1 MRIAGSVRVQCVA
14 WWLSVALLRLFADP
28 LPAGASPYEYL
39 PVNDPLEA
47 ELRILEV
54 IGPVFPGQPLRLLH
68 QNTRPVQRF
77 ELDSLPDPAQV
88 SGPARISLLRLRRV
102 LARDQA
108 PDPAR
113 APVPGTTPRLYQ
125 KHYADDTRFEVSAGF
140 EGGVKLIEHQTDA
153 ISGTG
158 LHGRVALET
167 ERWLAFSHLIVGYVD
182 TARTFGD
189 PLIAGTDVLVHSEES
204 YLTYSGAGGRWGVQ
218 FGRNRWHWGPG
229 QEGSLMLSRTSVPIT
244 GLAFH
249 ARLEALH
256 MEGTVISATLKAG
269 EGEQLAAHRIEWQPW
284 DALRLGLSEA
294 ARYKSAAWQPLYL
307 AGIIPYIMVQRLH
320 DQDEPGFQP
329 ENRNNVMI
337 GMDATWRIAP
347 GTRVYGEW
355 LVDDLHAASAATP
368 NKYAIQLGWE
378 GVGMVRGTRVSWGGE
393 YTRLTQFLYTS
404 FFGRDY
410 VAQGQPLGFPIAPD
424 ARRMRVRAALDLSP
438 AWQLSTIATR
448 TEKGENTLDQP
459 FVPGSPR
466 VDAAKLSG
474 VVEETREWEA
484 GLRWWPAGGID
495 VSLTAAYHWIDDAG
509 HVPGARDRGARGALA
524 VRLVR

>member
-1 MRIAGSVRVQCVA
+1 MRSAGSVRVRCLA
-14 WWLSVALLRLFADP
+14 WCLGIVLLP
-28 LPAGASPYEYL
+28 LPLHPLPGAASPYEYL

-47 ELRILEV
+47 ELRILD
-54 IGPVFPGQPLRLLH
+54 ILGPTSLGRLRLLH
-68 QNTRPVQRF
+68 QGTRPVQRF
-77 ELDSLPDPAQV
+77 ELDSLPDPDRVPDRAQQ
-88 SGPARISLLRLRRV
+88 ISLRRLYRV
-102 LARDQA
+102 LARDREPQA
-108 PDPAR
+108 
-113 APVPGTTPRLYQ
+113 APGSVAGLTPRLYQ
-125 KHYADDTRFEVSAGF
+125 RRYPDQARFEISAGL
-140 EGGVKLIEHQTDA
+140 EGGLRALEGETHA

-158 LHGRVALET
+158 LRGRVALET

-189 PLIAGTDVLVHSEES
+189 PLIAGTDIIVHSEES
-204 YLTYSGAGGRWGVQ
+204 YLGYTGAGGRWGVQ

-229 QEGSLMLSRTSVPIT
+229 QEGSLMLSRTSVPLT

-249 ARLEALH
+249 ARLEALRID
-256 MEGTVISATLKAG
+256 GTVISATIRPS
-269 EGEQLAAHRIEWQPW
+269 GEQLAAHRIEWQAL
-284 DALRLGLSEA
+284 DGLRLGVSEA
-294 ARYKSAAWQPLYL
+294 ARYKSDAWQPLYL
-307 AGIIPYIMVQRLH
+307 AGILPYIMVQRLH
-320 DQDEPGFQP
+320 NQDESDI

-337 GMDATWRIAP
+337 GMDVAWRIAP

-355 LVDDLHAASAATP
+355 LVDDLHASSGANP

-378 GVGMVRGTRVSWGGE
+378 GVGIVRGTRLSWGGE

-410 VAQGQPLGFPIAPD
+410 VAQGVPLGFPIAPD
-424 ARRMRVRAALDLSP
+424 ARRMRVRAVLDLSP
-438 AWQLSTIATR
+438 AWQISTHATR

-459 FVPGSPR
+459 FVSGSPR

-474 VVEETREWEA
+474 VVEETRELEA

-495 VSLTAAYHWIDDAG
+495 VALTGAYHWIDDAG